1 MTATHIWGDDVGLD
15 NSAFSHQNTP
25 GGGGGVFWHI
35 CQEKRGGAVRVG
47 LPMSVRI
54 LGNTTVRQKG
64 VELAAVRK
72 EGWCRLVL
80 TSDPEVCSVGERP

>member
-1 MTATHIWGDDVGLD
+1 
-15 NSAFSHQNTP
+15 
-25 GGGGGVFWHI
+25 
-35 CQEKRGGAVRVG
+35 
-47 LPMSVRI
+47 MSVRI